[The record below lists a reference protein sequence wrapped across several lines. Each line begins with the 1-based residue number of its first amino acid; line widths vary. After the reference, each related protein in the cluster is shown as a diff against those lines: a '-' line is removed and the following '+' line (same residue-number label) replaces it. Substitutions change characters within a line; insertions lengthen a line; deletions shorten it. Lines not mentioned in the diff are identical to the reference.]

1 MGNDMPIAYRLRP
14 PASAECRLDTPPDDA
29 RRAQSAHR
37 RRAARART
45 RMVKRGTATQD
56 PTMASPLAAASGAPR
71 IAAIPAADR
80 PTASRI
86 AFAATM
92 IGLGVIGLIH
102 GDFALVWQ
110 RIPIEHLPGRTAI
123 AYACAL
129 VELGG
134 GLALLPAA
142 TMRDAARVLAVFLL
156 LWLVLLKLPAV
167 VVVPQMEATW
177 LGFGEIAVMFAGT
190 WTLLAQRPGDW
201 ERARLPFAVGEH
213 GLRGARALFIAAL
226 PMIGL
231 SHFFYPDQTAAFV
244 PAWLPYPLFW
254 AYLTGTGSLAA
265 SLGLLLGVWPRLAA
279 TLEAAML
286 GIITL
291 LVWGPKLLVPDRT
304 TGTGFVISIAI
315 AGGAWI
321 VADGYR
327 DRGWLARRAAIAG
340 T

>member
-1 MGNDMPIAYRLRP
+1 
-14 PASAECRLDTPPDDA
+14 
-29 RRAQSAHR
+29 
-37 RRAARART
+37 
-45 RMVKRGTATQD
+45 
-56 PTMASPLAAASGAPR
+56 MASSLAAASGAPG
-71 IAAIPAADR
+71 AASTPAEADR
-80 PTASRI
+80 PAASRI
-86 AFAATM
+86 TFAATM
-92 IGLGVIGLIH
+92 IALGVLGLVH

-142 TMRDAARVLAVFLL
+142 TTRGATRVLAVFLL

-201 ERARLPFAVGEH
+201 ERAHVPFAVGER
-213 GLRGARALFIAAL
+213 GLRGSRALFIAAL

-231 SHFFYPDQTAAFV
+231 SHFFYAEQTAAFV

-286 GIITL
+286 GVITL
-291 LVWGPKLLVPDRT
+291 LVWGPKLLVLDRT
-304 TGTGFVISIAI
+304 NWTGFFISSAI
-315 AGGAWI
+315 ACGAWI

-327 DRGWLARRAAIAG
+327 DRGWLARRAAVTG
-340 T
+340 S

>member
-1 MGNDMPIAYRLRP
+1 MQAESIAR
-14 PASAECRLDTPPDDA
+14 E
-29 RRAQSAHR
+29 
-37 RRAARART
+37 
-45 RMVKRGTATQD
+45 
-56 PTMASPLAAASGAPR
+56 PLQA
-71 IAAIPAADR
+71 
-80 PTASRI
+80 ASRI

-129 VELGG
+129 VEFGG

-142 TMRDAARVLAVFLL
+142 TMRGAARMLVVFLL

-177 LGFGEIAVMFAGT
+177 LGFGEIAVMFAGA

-201 ERARLPFAVGEH
+201 ERARLPFANGER
-213 GLRGARALFIAAL
+213 GLRGARVLFIASL

-254 AYLTGTGSLAA
+254 AYLTGAGSLAA

-286 GIITL
+286 GVITL
-291 LVWGPKLLVPDRT
+291 LVWGPKLPVLDRT
-304 TGTGFVISIAI
+304 NWTGFFISSAI
-315 AGGAWI
+315 ACGAWI

-327 DRGWLARRAAIAG
+327 DRGWLARRAAV
-340 T
+340 TRS